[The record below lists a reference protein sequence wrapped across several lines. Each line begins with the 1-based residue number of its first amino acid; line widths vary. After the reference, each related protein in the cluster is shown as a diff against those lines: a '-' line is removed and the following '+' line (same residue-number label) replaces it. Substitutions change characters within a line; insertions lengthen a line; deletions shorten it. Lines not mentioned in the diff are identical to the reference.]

1 MRENGF
7 TLVEIIAVL
16 IILAIIVLVAFPNI
30 LSSITKTNEKMD
42 DATKEL
48 LITNAKSY
56 WSDNNLLVDE
66 AGSTECVTV
75 KKLVEEN
82 YTKTP
87 IATAKSGESET
98 IIDSWTVKATRVSS
112 SKWTYEVS
120 TAGC

>member
-56 WSDNNLLVDE
+56 WSDNNLLVEED
-66 AGSTECVTV
+66 GSTECVTV